1 MTQCVLN
8 VTTVC
13 VLNDGNTW
21 KNATNFRCVS
31 MGKMLD
37 PTSMILLGCEPLR
50 NGLTVDRNPSNA
62 WGCND
67 TDAVPELDSMEAKL
81 EHCIIVIY
89 FGRFVFCENRS
100 LHKSAASS

>member
-1 MTQCVLN
+1 
-8 VTTVC
+8 
-13 VLNDGNTW
+13 
-21 KNATNFRCVS
+21 